1 MPSKPATILHE
12 VAPMGNGQSLSKPP
26 TLRKTRSA
34 GILLHVTSLPGKYGI
49 GDFGP
54 AAHAFVESL
63 ARAKQTWWQVL
74 PLTPPADGS
83 NPYNSFSAFAGNP
96 NLVSPELLLRDG
108 LLRRSDLS
116 AQGFPEG
123 KVGYPRVNDF
133 RSEILRRAW
142 ERFAGG
148 AVGSLRGEFEQFCHD
163 QSAWLDDFALFM
175 ALKEMNENKPWTE
188 WDRSIVRRNKS
199 ALDAAR
205 CELAEHVQRHQFV
218 QFLFFR
224 QLNDL
229 RRRAHELGVKLF
241 GDMPIFVSGDS
252 ADVWANPH
260 LFQLDKDGHAKVVS
274 GCPPDYFSET
284 GQRWGN
290 PHYDWPA
297 MTRDA
302 FAWWVAR
309 LRNTFAQVDMIR
321 IDHFRG
327 FEAYW
332 QIKAQ
337 HPTAKDGRWVK
348 APGTELFHTLRR
360 ELGSLPLVAEDLGL
374 ITPEVVA
381 LRESF
386 GLPGMKVLQF
396 AFGGAPDDPFLPHN
410 YERNTVA
417 YTGTHDNDTTV
428 GWFKSLQSEERR
440 RVERYVPGSGR
451 NVAWELI
458 RLAWSSV
465 ADTAIAPLQDV
476 LSLGPDA
483 RMNLPGT
490 AAGNW
495 GWRLKPGML
504 KNQLLDRLG
513 EMTETYGR
521 APKVTRA

>member
-1 MPSKPATILHE
+1 
-12 VAPMGNGQSLSKPP
+12 MGNGQSSSKPP
-26 TLRKTRSA
+26 TPRQARSA

-49 GDFGP
+49 GDLGP
-54 AAHAFVESL
+54 AAHAFAESL

-108 LLRRSDLS
+108 LLRRSELT

-123 KVGYPRVNDF
+123 KVDYPRVNDL
-133 RSEILRRAW
+133 RSAILRQAW

-148 AVGSLRGEFEQFCHD
+148 AAGSLRGDFEQFCRG
-163 QSAWLDDFALFM
+163 QAAWLDDFALFM
-175 ALKEMNENKPWTE
+175 ALKEANENKPWTD
-188 WDRSIVRRNKS
+188 WDRAIVRRNKGVLES
-199 ALDAAR
+199 ARRDLS
-205 CELAEHVQRHQFV
+205 EHVRRHQFV

-224 QLNDL
+224 QLSAL

-252 ADVWANPH
+252 ADVWANSH
-260 LFQLDKDGHAKVVS
+260 LFQLDKDGRAKVVS

-290 PHYDWPA
+290 PHYDWRA
-297 MTRDA
+297 MKRDG

-309 LRNTFAQVDMIR
+309 LRTTFDQVDMVR

-332 QIKAQ
+332 EINAQ

-348 APGTELFHTLRR
+348 APGAELFRTLQK
-360 ELGSLPLVAEDLGL
+360 ELGGLPLVAEDLGL
-374 ITPEVVA
+374 ITPEVAA

-386 GLPGMKVLQF
+386 ALPGMKVLQF
-396 AFGGAPDDPFLPHN
+396 AFGGSHDDPFLPHN

-417 YTGTHDNDTTV
+417 YTGTHDNDTTA
-428 GWFKSLQSEERR
+428 GWFKSLSEKERR
-440 RVERYVPGSGR
+440 RVRQYLPRAEKDIPS
-451 NVAWELI
+451 ALI
-458 RLAWSSV
+458 RLAWASV
-465 ADTAIAPLQDV
+465 ADVAIAPLQDV
-476 LSLGPDA
+476 LGLGSDA

-490 AAGNW
+490 PTGNW

-504 KNQLLDRLG
+504 KNALLDRLG

-521 APKVTRA
+521 ASKPPQA